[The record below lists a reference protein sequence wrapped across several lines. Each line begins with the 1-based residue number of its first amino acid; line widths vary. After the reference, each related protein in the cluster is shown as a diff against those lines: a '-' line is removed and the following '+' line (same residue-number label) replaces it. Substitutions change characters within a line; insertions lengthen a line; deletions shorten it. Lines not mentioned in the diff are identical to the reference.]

1 MHQYSDPE
9 GVAGFY
15 TLKLDTE
22 AKNLDEFSYTVAFED
37 RGDANNF
44 CFLLE
49 SFFEDLGDVR
59 VEILPLSVKVRTLV
73 IFPSRLSDE
82 NFFAVKCSI

>member
-1 MHQYSDPE
+1 MHRDSDPKE
-9 GVAGFY
+9 VGGFY
-15 TLKLDTE
+15 TLRLGTKDQ
-22 AKNLDEFSYTVAFED
+22 NQDESSYTVAFED

-44 CFLLE
+44 CFVLE
-49 SFFEDLGDVR
+49 SFFEDLGDVK